1 MVVLLWC
8 RVVANLPEEVHWLC
22 DKVEP
27 TATGRQPAVEDEAT
41 RADSTM
47 HAIMLLS
54 FSDQEANQLWLKGR
68 IAQQLARCPTCVEE
82 FYSLKRRFYQKLLP
96 CVYHRSSLLSP
107 PAAAAAAVFAAFAPG
122 GAGGREGRAATN
134 TSLLGSTAKKTWIS
148 SSPIWRTGT

>member
-1 MVVLLWC
+1 MSDVAEAVQKGLQYSSPPPPFPPATRSLDAGLLMVRVRC

-27 TATGRQPAVEDEAT
+27 TATGRQPANVEDEAT

-54 FSDQEANQLWLKGR
+54 FSDQEANQLWLKRR

-82 FYSLKRRFYQKLLP
+82 FYSLKRCFYQKLLP
-96 CVYHRSSLLSP
+96 CVYHRSSRLPSC
-107 PAAAAAAVFAAFAPG
+107 
-122 GAGGREGRAATN
+122 
-134 TSLLGSTAKKTWIS
+134 
-148 SSPIWRTGT
+148 